1 MMENVNKDW
10 VAMSDSA
17 IISAIGEF
25 IKQKRLQENKSQAL
39 LAKDAGLNRSTIV
52 QVENGESITLA
63 SLIQILRVL
72 NLLHLLDIF
81 TFEEKISPI
90 EYAKMKEK
98 KRLRARKKN
107 TKTDLNDDIG
117 W

>member
-1 MMENVNKDW
+1 MENASKNW
-10 VAMSDSA
+10 MAMSDKG
-17 IISAIGEF
+17 IIASIGEF
-25 IKQKRLQENKSQAL
+25 IKQKRLRKDKTQAQ

-52 QVENGESITLA
+52 QIENGESVTLN

-81 TFEEKISPI
+81 TPDDKISPM
-90 EYAKMKEK
+90 EYVRMKEK
-98 KRLRARKKN
+98 KRLRAGKKN
-107 TKTDLNDDIG
+107 PEPDLNEDIG

>member
-1 MMENVNKDW
+1 MMENANNNW
-10 VAMSDSA
+10 IAMSDNA
-17 IISAIGEF
+17 IIAFIGEF
-25 IKQKRLQENKSQAL
+25 IKQKRLLEDKTQLQ

-52 QVENGESITLA
+52 QIENGESITLS

-72 NLLHLLDIF
+72 NLLHLMDIF
-81 TFEEKISPI
+81 ILEDKISPM
-90 EYAKMKEK
+90 EYVKMKEK

-107 TKTDLNDDIG
+107 TEPDLNKEIG